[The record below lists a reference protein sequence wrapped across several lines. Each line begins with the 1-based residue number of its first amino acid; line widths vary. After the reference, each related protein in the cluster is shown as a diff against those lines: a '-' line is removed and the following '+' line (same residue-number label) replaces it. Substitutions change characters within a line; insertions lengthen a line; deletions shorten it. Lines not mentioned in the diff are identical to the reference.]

1 MKLLFASDLHGS
13 LSATEQVLQRFDQH
27 QADWLILLGDLM
39 YHGPRNPLPDNYAP
53 AQVAE
58 RLNAYKDRIIA
69 VRGNCESEVDQMLL
83 RFPVLADNRFCYRSA
98 AFS

>member
-53 AQVAE
+53 A
-58 RLNAYKDRIIA
+58 
-69 VRGNCESEVDQMLL
+69 
-83 RFPVLADNRFCYRSA
+83 
-98 AFS
+98 